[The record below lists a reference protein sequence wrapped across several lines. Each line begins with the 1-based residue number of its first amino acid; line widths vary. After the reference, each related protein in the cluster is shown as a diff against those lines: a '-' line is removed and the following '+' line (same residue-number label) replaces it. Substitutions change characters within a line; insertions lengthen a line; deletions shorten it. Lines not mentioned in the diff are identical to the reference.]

1 MHGQGFFF
9 QAFVYLGAAVIA
21 VPVAK
26 RLGLGSVL
34 GYLLAGMVIGPFGLA
49 LIGAEGQDVMHF
61 AEFGVVMMLFLIG
74 LELEPSR
81 LWRMRAPIMGLG
93 GLQVAA
99 TTVAIGMTALAFGF
113 RWNAALAIGMIL
125 ALSSTAIVLQTL
137 AEKGLLGTDGGQCA
151 FAVLLFQDLAVIPM
165 LAVLPL
171 LASGTTAQAAG
182 AGQASWVE
190 ELPAWGQTLAVLGA
204 VTAIVVGGRYSVR
217 PVFRFI
223 AKTRQT
229 EIFTAAAL
237 LLVIAIA
244 LLMVQVGLSPAL
256 GTFLAGVVLANSE
269 YRHELEADIEPFKGL
284 LLGVFF
290 IAVGASIDFASISSD
305 PGGVIAAVAALI
317 VVKLAVLVALG
328 RAFGMGFDQNLMFSF
343 SLAQGGE
350 FGFVLFSFAAQQ
362 GVLDAET
369 TQRLTAVVAI
379 SMALTP
385 ILVLLNER
393 LIQPRLGTRERQERE
408 PDMID
413 ETNRVII
420 AGFGRVGGIVGRLL
434 RANGVG
440 ATVLEFDSD
449 HVELLRK
456 LGLKVFY
463 GDASRLD
470 LLRAAGAQEAEV
482 MVLAIDDHDK
492 LMGMLETVQKHFP
505 HLKLLARA
513 RGRVEA
519 YDLLDRG
526 VQVYRETFD
535 TSLRMG
541 IDTLRALGA
550 RGYQA
555 HRSAAKFRRHDESAL
570 ETLARVRHDQDQYLS
585 AARQQIQ
592 VLEETMLQDARS
604 EDDLRDTGWDAESLR
619 QEQGDGEP
627 SLERSDPR

>member
-1 MHGQGFFF
+1 
-9 QAFVYLGAAVIA
+9 
-21 VPVAK
+21 
-26 RLGLGSVL
+26 
-34 GYLLAGMVIGPFGLA
+34 
-49 LIGAEGQDVMHF
+49 
-61 AEFGVVMMLFLIG
+61 
-74 LELEPSR
+74 
-81 LWRMRAPIMGLG
+81 
-93 GLQVAA
+93 
-99 TTVAIGMTALAFGF
+99 
-113 RWNAALAIGMIL
+113 
-125 ALSSTAIVLQTL
+125 
-137 AEKGLLGTDGGQCA
+137 
-151 FAVLLFQDLAVIPM
+151 
-165 LAVLPL
+165 
-171 LASGTTAQAAG
+171 
-182 AGQASWVE
+182 
-190 ELPAWGQTLAVLGA
+190 
-204 VTAIVVGGRYSVR
+204 
-217 PVFRFI
+217 
-223 AKTRQT
+223 
-229 EIFTAAAL
+229 
-237 LLVIAIA
+237 
-244 LLMVQVGLSPAL
+244 
-256 GTFLAGVVLANSE
+256 
-269 YRHELEADIEPFKGL
+269 
-284 LLGVFF
+284 
-290 IAVGASIDFASISSD
+290 
-305 PGGVIAAVAALI
+305 
-317 VVKLAVLVALG
+317 
-328 RAFGMGFDQNLMFSF
+328 
-343 SLAQGGE
+343 
-350 FGFVLFSFAAQQ
+350 
-362 GVLDAET
+362 
-369 TQRLTAVVAI
+369 
-379 SMALTP
+379 
-385 ILVLLNER
+385 
-393 LIQPRLGTRERQERE
+393 
-408 PDMID
+408 MID